1 MFFVTVYC
9 MIITRRCLFIVFVQ
23 LLMLMCVL
31 SLLCR
36 LKPLDIAFMR
46 AAHYKVNIVP
56 VIAKA
61 DTLTKIEVQKLK
73 KKVIMGNFPKEPVNI
88 FQNLPPISV

>member
-1 MFFVTVYC
+1 MILLRADCFV
-9 MIITRRCLFIVFVQ
+9 
-23 LLMLMCVL
+23 
-31 SLLCR
+31 CR
-36 LKPLDIAFMR
+36 LKPLDIAFMK

-73 KKVIMGNFPKEPVNI
+73 KKVKSGVC
-88 FQNLPPISV
+88 